1 VSVEGWNGQVH
12 PAAELFPM
20 LPESELSELADDI
33 AKHGLKNAVTLTRDG
48 VLLDGR
54 NRVAACTRAGVK
66 PRFGQYEGDDPTAY
80 VVSINLRR
88 RHLSQEE
95 RAFLAVRLI
104 GVYED
109 EGRKAK
115 AAAGGDKRSPAVAS
129 LGAELHQAVAR
140 DESKRS
146 TAKAA
151 ADVSVAPRMVAQAK
165 RIAEQAPDLVP
176 LVQQRQMTMSKAET
190 IVKNRA
196 AGIADSDGDSWFT
209 PTWLFEQLG
218 LTFDVDVCAP
228 RKTDQRT
235 APAAHYFTEDDDG
248 LATDWSGLV
257 WCNPPYSKPEA
268 WTDKMV
274 AHGNGLLLT
283 HMPNNAAWAVRA
295 QRAADAAR
303 LVQSMH
309 FVRPN
314 GQTQR
319 PGYSLM
325 LLAYGQDAVSALK
338 AVDGPMVGPM
348 WVKA

>member
-1 VSVEGWNGQVH
+1 MSLEGWNGAVH
-12 PAAELFPM
+12 PAADLFPM
-20 LPESELSELADDI
+20 LSDEELQELADDI
-33 AKHGLKNAVTLTRDG
+33 TERGLTHPIVLTRDG

-54 NRVAACTRAGVK
+54 NRIAACTRAGVK
-66 PRFGQYEGDDPTAY
+66 PVFTEYAGDDPTAY

-95 RAFLAVRLI
+95 RAFLGVRLI

-115 AAAGGDKRSPAVAS
+115 AKAGASAAPGKPKD
-129 LGAELHQAVAR
+129 GAALHHLSAR
-140 DESKRS
+140 DNSKRS

-165 RIAEQAPDLVP
+165 RISEQAPDLVP
-176 LVQQRQMTMSKAET
+176 MVQQRQMTMSKAES

-209 PTWLFEQLG
+209 PSWLFDQMG
-218 LTFDVDVCAP
+218 LRFDLDVCAP
-228 RKTDQRT
+228 RKVEQRT
-235 APAAHYFTEDDDG
+235 APADRYYTEDDDG
-248 LATDWSGLV
+248 LTGPWQGLV

-268 WTDKMV
+268 WADKMIS
-274 AHGNGLLLT
+274 HGNGLLLT
-283 HMPNNAAWAVRA
+283 HVPNNAAWAVRA
-295 QRAADAAR
+295 QQAADAVR
-303 LVQSMH
+303 LIQSMH

-325 LLAYGQDAVSALK
+325 LLAYGPTAAAALK
-338 AVDGPMVGPM
+338 GIEQDMVGPM
-348 WVKA
+348 WVPA

>member
-1 VSVEGWNGQVH
+1 MSVEGWNGQVH

-20 LPESELSELADDI
+20 LPEAELQELADDI
-33 AKHGLKNAVTLTRDG
+33 TKHGLKNAVTLTRDG

-54 NRVAACTRAGVK
+54 NRVAACTRAGIK
-66 PRFGQYEGDDPTAY
+66 PRFTQYEGDDPTAY

-88 RHLSQEE
+88 RHLSMED
-95 RAFLAVRLI
+95 RAFLAVELI
-104 GVYED
+104 KVYED
-109 EGRKAK
+109 ESQSRVLAGKKVADPTPDLEQGRASRTS
-115 AAAGGDKRSPAVAS
+115 AARA
-129 LGAELHQAVAR
+129 AR
-140 DESKRS
+140 
-146 TAKAA
+146 
-151 ADVSVAPRMVAQAK
+151 DVSVSRTVVTQAK
-165 RIAEQAPDLVP
+165 RIQEQAPDLVP
-176 LVQQRQMTMSKAET
+176 LVRERKMSISKAES

-196 AGIADSDGDSWFT
+196 AGIADDEGDSWFT
-209 PTWLFEQLG
+209 PTWLFDQLG

-228 RKTDQRT
+228 RNGEQRT
-235 APAAHYFTEDDDG
+235 VPAAHFFTEDDDG
-248 LATDWSGLV
+248 LDTDWFGLV

-325 LLAYGQDAVSALK
+325 LLAYGQDAASALK
-338 AVDGPMVGPM
+338 SVEGPMVGPM
-348 WVKA
+348 WVPA